1 MSSVNFNMVP
11 KDVPLID
18 TKYRR
23 IITKLPVPESLQIIE
38 DLDKYESRSM
48 HGQFPI
54 VWDKAEGFQVYDAWG
69 NKWLDFTSTIFVTNS
84 GHGNPEI
91 VKALGRTILK
101 PLLHTYNYYTKE
113 RADYIKYLID
123 NTPVYLEK
131 AFLLSAGTE
140 STECALKLMR
150 MYGQKVGKKRLGV
163 IAFEGAWH
171 GRTLGAQFMG
181 YNPQQKEW
189 VGYHDPNI
197 HHMPF
202 PYPWVDEAVNDPEK
216 FFNDNIEKL
225 MIDNGLTPD
234 DLCGFMI
241 ETFQGW
247 GAVFYPKEFI
257 QALNK
262 FAKTNNILV
271 TFDEMQA
278 GFGRTGMLFGYM
290 HYDVEPDL
298 VCCGKGASSSLPLSF
313 VLGRT
318 ELLDLPDVGSMS
330 STHSA
335 NPMVCAAGKANLE
348 VLLNDG
354 LIDNS
359 RVLGHLF
366 INMLNIIKN
375 EFPEHISLICGKG
388 LLAAMHFKDKSGRP
402 LSELCTKI
410 CETLMQRGLL
420 VVCTGRET
428 IKLAPPL
435 TITKEALLDGLSVMR
450 ETIRDCVNDNKH

>member
-1 MSSVNFNMVP
+1 MSSVNFNRVP

-23 IITKLPVPESLQIIE
+23 IATKLPVPESLQIIE

-84 GHGNPEI
+84 GHGNSEI
-91 VKALGRTILK
+91 VRALGRTILK

-150 MYGQKVGKKRLGV
+150 MYGQKIGKRRLGV

-202 PYPWVDEAVNDPEK
+202 PYPWVDEAMNDPEK

-225 MIDNGLTPD
+225 MLNKGLTPD

-262 FAKTNNILV
+262 FAKANNILV

-366 INMLNIIKN
+366 INILNIIKN

-388 LLAAMHFKDKSGRP
+388 LLAAMHFKKP
-402 LSELCTKI
+402 LSDLCTQI

-435 TITKEALLDGLSVMR
+435 TITKEALLDGLSVLR
-450 ETIRDCVNDNKH
+450 ETIRDCIHDSKH